1 MITGEKDFKALNS
14 RIDGLLL
21 NLAPANRK
29 RLMRKLAQVL
39 VSDNRKR
46 ITAQQNADGSAY
58 APRKMPKIRQKF
70 QRRKGAIKRGKM
82 FTKLKTA
89 RFLKQK
95 VSDTGLE
102 VGFQGRTAKLAT
114 AHQTGGTERHG
125 SHIYRLPKRDVLAV
139 NKETIREIERE
150 ILELLGR
157 G

>member
-29 RLMRKLAQVL
+29 RLMRKLAQGL
-39 VSDNRKR
+39 AQDNRKR
-46 ITAQQNADGSAY
+46 ITAQKNADGSTY
-58 APRKMPKIRQKF
+58 APRQTPKIRQKF

-95 VSDTGLE
+95 ASDTGLE

-114 AHQTGGTERHG
+114 AHQTGASERHG
-125 SHIYRLPKRDVLAV
+125 KKIYHFPKRELLAV
-139 NKETIREIERE
+139 NQESIRKIERE
-150 ILELLGR
+150 ILEMLGR